1 MPNVAFRPYGAR
13 VEELSAV
20 VDGYPSLVHNL
31 RGSVS
36 SVPLERGARIS
47 DHYSPDPTRLTFTGW
62 VSDLHIARDE
72 FGDDPAFATSPA
84 RARQGTRA
92 RRAWSAFRRVNRQ
105 GLLLRVVTEWGIY
118 SDMVMVKME
127 APNDGEGIRFSME
140 LRQAMIASP
149 TRTTPIENLGP
160 AAQARL
166 PLVTRGYI
174 GVSAASA

>member
-20 VDGYPSLVHNL
+20 VDGYPGLVHNL

-47 DHYSPDPTRLTFTGW
+47 DHYSPDPPRLTFTGW
-62 VSDLHIARDE
+62 VSDLHISGDE
-72 FGDDPAFATSPA
+72 FGDDPVFATSRV
-84 RARQGTRA
+84 RAPQGMRA
-92 RRAWSAFRRVNRQ
+92 RRAWNAFRRVNRE
-105 GLLLRVVTEWGIY
+105 GVLLRVVSEWGIY
-118 SDMVMVKME
+118 SDMVMTKME
-127 APNDGEGIRFSME
+127 APHDGEGIRFTME

-160 AAQARL
+160 DALARL
-166 PLVTRGYI
+166 PLITRGYI
-174 GVSAASA
+174 ASSLASA